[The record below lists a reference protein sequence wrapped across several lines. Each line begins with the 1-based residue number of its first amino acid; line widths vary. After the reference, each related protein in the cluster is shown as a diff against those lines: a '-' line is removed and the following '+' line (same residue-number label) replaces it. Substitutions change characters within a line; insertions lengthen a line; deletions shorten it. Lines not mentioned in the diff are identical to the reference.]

1 MFKEKFSDFYMEHE
15 KDLEEMMDQLDEKF
29 QRLNDNDAWKQD
41 LNRNMEDLRKYM
53 EELRERFGELQRS
66 AIDHKLHTSH
76 QKLRA
81 EQQAMLA
88 ERQKEIEVIREKQ
101 RARLDKVK
109 EKMREAAAE
118 HEAYLETLHDQLVK
132 DGYLD
137 KDEPIKSLHWTDDS
151 LEVNGKKVKAKD
163 AKRYRGIGK

>member
-1 MFKEKFSDFYMEHE
+1 
-15 KDLEEMMDQLDEKF
+15 
-29 QRLNDNDAWKQD
+29 
-41 LNRNMEDLRKYM
+41 MEDLRKYM

-118 HEAYLETLHDQLVK
+118 HEAYLETLRDQLVK

-163 AKRYRGIGK
+163 AKKYRGIGK